1 MRRLASILVLIASF
15 TGAAAVRGAELLNG
29 ISVIVNGEVITL
41 QDVEASIGRSASL
54 LASQYA
60 GQPQVF
66 QQKLGEL
73 RAARVAELVENQLI
87 LAEFKELGYNFPD
100 SIIDDVLRDRIRER
114 FGDRVRFTQT
124 LKAQGTT
131 FEQYRKDTKEQM
143 IIEQLRY
150 KNINPNKLVVSPAR
164 MEAFYKENLK
174 TYQLGDQVKL
184 RMITINQPPGASK
197 GTAVKIAGEVLGK
210 IKDGASFTEMAT
222 VYSDGSTKASGGDRG
237 WVERSFLK
245 KELSDVAFSLK
256 AGQISG
262 VIEQPE
268 GAYIL
273 LVEEVRISYTRPL
286 EEVRDEIERE
296 LRGRERARLMKN
308 WVDKLKAKN
317 FVRYF

>member
-1 MRRLASILVLIASF
+1 MRRLASIFILIASF
-15 TGAAAVRGAELLNG
+15 TGASAVRGAELLNG
-29 ISVIVNGEVITL
+29 ISVIVNGDVITL
-41 QDVEASIGRSASL
+41 QDVEGSIAGSASL
-54 LASQYA
+54 LASQYS

-73 RAARVAELVENQLI
+73 RSARVQELVENQLI

-100 SIIDDVLRDRIRER
+100 SIIDDDIRERIRKR

-124 LKAQGTT
+124 LRAQGTT
-131 FEQYRKDTKEQM
+131 FEQYRKETKEQI

-164 MEAFYKENLK
+164 IETYYKENLK

-184 RMITINQPPGASK
+184 RLITINQPPGATK
-197 GTAVKIAGEVLGK
+197 GTAAKIAGEVLAK
-210 IKDGASFTEMAT
+210 IKDGAPFTEMAS
-222 VYSDGSTKASGGDRG
+222 VYSDGSARSSGGDRG
-237 WVERSFLK
+237 WIERSFLK

-256 AGQISG
+256 PGQISG
-262 VIEQPE
+262 VVEQPE
-268 GAYIL
+268 GAYIM

-286 EEVRDEIERE
+286 DEVRDEIERE